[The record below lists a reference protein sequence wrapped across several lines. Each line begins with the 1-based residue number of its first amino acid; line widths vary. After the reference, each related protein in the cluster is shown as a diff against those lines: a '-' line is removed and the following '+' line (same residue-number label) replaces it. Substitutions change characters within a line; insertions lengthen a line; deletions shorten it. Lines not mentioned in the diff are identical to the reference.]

1 MNIEIFPNTTTS
13 FNVVLTPVMEGE
25 SYVRFIIIPEKH
37 W

>member
-1 MNIEIFPNTTTS
+1 MNIEIFPDTTTS